1 MSRAMGESKVSKMRC
16 EASGRQNKL
25 THLDDLGKLD
35 RLLSSALEI
44 INGKDLHARVVD
56 ELVGSL
62 HVGALET
69 GNDGDL
75 EVKRL
80 DGVDETVGDSVTA
93 DDTAEDVDE
102 DGGNLGVAG
111 DELEGLPNGRGGS
124 TTTDVKEVGG
134 SATVE
139 LDDVHGG
146 HGKTSTVDEAAN
158 VAVELDEV
166 EAGLGGADLVGILL
180 GGVAEREDVL
190 LPVVSVVIEAEL
202 GVHAHDLVVRGLGE
216 GVDLDLGGVLLEED
230 LVELLDGVLG
240 LLDAL
245 LAEAELLG
253 DAAGHVVGD
262 ANVDVDVG
270 GVDGVGVLLGDT
282 LNVHATLGRG
292 HNDGALRS
300 TVHEDSEVELATGE
314 LALADV
320 DGVAET
326 ALGAGLLGDE
336 LVADHLLGEHLGL
349 GRGVDDANTALE
361 AVVEGALS
369 TATSKNLGLDDHV
382 LAANLLCDGLSLGAG
397 PGDITLWDI
406 DAILF
411 LCMSR

>member
-1 MSRAMGESKVSKMRC
+1 MSRAGETRQLASNLIKVSVRFKR
-16 EASGRQNKL
+16 
-25 THLDDLGKLD
+25 THLDNLGELD

-44 INGKDLHARVVD
+44 VDGEDLHARVVD

-80 DGVDETVGDSVTA
+80 DRVDETVGDGVAA
-93 DDTAEDVDE
+93 DDTTENVDK

-111 DELEGLPNGRGGS
+111 DELKGLPNGRGGS
-124 TTTDVKEVGG
+124 TTTDVKEIGG
-134 SATVE
+134 LAAVE
-139 LDDVHGG
+139 LDDVHGS
-146 HGKTSTVDEAAN
+146 HGETGAVDEAAN
-158 VAVELDEV
+158 VTVELDEI
-166 EAGLGGADLVGILL
+166 EAGLGGANLIGILL
-180 GGVAEREDVL
+180 GGVAELEDVL

-253 DAAGHVVGD
+253 DAAGHVVRD
-262 ANVDVDVG
+262 TDVDVDVG

-282 LNVHATLGRG
+282 LNVHATLGRRN
-292 HNDGALRS
+292 NDGALRS
-300 TVHEDSEVELATGE
+300 TVHEDGEVELAAGE

-320 DGVAET
+320 DGAAET
-326 ALGAGLLGDE
+326 ALSARLLGDE

-349 GRGVDDANTALE
+349 GGGVDDANTALE

-369 TATSKNLGLDDHV
+369 TAASKNLGLDDHV
-382 LAANLLCDGLSLGAG
+382 LAANLLCDGLGLGAV
-397 PGDITLWDI
+397 PGDITLGNT

-411 LCMSR
+411 CVVSR